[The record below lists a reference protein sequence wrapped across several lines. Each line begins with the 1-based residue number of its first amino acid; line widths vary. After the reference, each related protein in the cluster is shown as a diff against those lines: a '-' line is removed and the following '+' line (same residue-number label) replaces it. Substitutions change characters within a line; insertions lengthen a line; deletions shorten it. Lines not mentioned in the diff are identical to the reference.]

1 MHDHLDLDLR
11 TRSSPIAVTSPDAAP
26 TKRRD
31 EVFASARI
39 ASARNRPNISSTSLV
54 AAPVANRRA
63 RRRRRRRASRGARA
77 STSQRDMPRDAAA
90 DALAGQVAVVSGASR
105 GIGRACALA
114 LARRG
119 VNVVVAAKSAT
130 ESATLPGT
138 VHGVARECDAV
149 ATRGARAMGCVV
161 NLLDEAS
168 ILACVARAKAR
179 YGRIDVLVNNASA
192 LWWQDIED
200 TPTKKYD
207 LIQGV
212 NARGAFVLTRAC
224 LREMR
229 AGGRGGRVISMGPP
243 LPKSYKEYETKTAYY
258 MSKCGMSMVALG
270 AAAEGEKYGVTGNAL
285 WPATIVESLASEN
298 FELGSRDNWRKA
310 DILAD
315 CVVELCCDAHTT
327 GQTLIDDEYLQTRG
341 AKFPEDFVKYRCNPD
356 VEPKRLLAPG
366 SESAGWD
373 VRRGDVKKLSKDKA
387 RSRL

>member
-1 MHDHLDLDLR
+1 M
-11 TRSSPIAVTSPDAAP
+11 
-26 TKRRD
+26 
-31 EVFASARI
+31 
-39 ASARNRPNISSTSLV
+39 
-54 AAPVANRRA
+54 RA
-63 RRRRRRRASRGARA
+63 RDVVG
-77 STSQRDMPRDAAA
+77 DMPRDAAA
-90 DALAGQVAVVSGASR
+90 DALAGKVAVVSGASR

-149 ATRGARAMGCVV
+149 ATHGARAMGCVV

>member
-1 MHDHLDLDLR
+1 MPVPSTPDLR
-11 TRSSPIAVTSPDAAP
+11 GKVAIVTGG
-26 TKRRD
+26 
-31 EVFASARI
+31 
-39 ASARNRPNISSTSLV
+39 
-54 AAPVANRRA
+54 
-63 RRRRRRRASRGARA
+63 SRG
-77 STSQRDMPRDAAA
+77 
-90 DALAGQVAVVSGASR
+90 V
-105 GIGRACALA
+105 GRETCLA
-114 LARRG
+114 LARCG
-119 VNVVVAAKSAT
+119 CTVVVAAKSAT
-130 ESATLPGT
+130 PQPTLPGT
-138 VHGVARECDAV
+138 IHTVAAEVEAL
-149 ATRGARAMGCVV
+149 GANALAFQLDLRDENNCV
-161 NLLDEAS
+161 
-168 ILACVARAKAR
+168 ACVKAVVAEF
-179 YGRIDVLVNNASA
+179 GRVDILVNNASA
-192 LWWQDIED
+192 LWWHTIAE
-200 TPTKKYD
+200 TPTKKFD
-207 LIQGV
+207 LIQSI
-212 NARGAFVLTRAC
+212 NARGAFIMTREC
-224 LREMR
+224 LPHMSN
-229 AGGRGGRVISMGPP
+229 GRYGRVICMGPP
-243 LPKSYKEYETKTAYY
+243 LPKTYKSYAGKTAYY